1 MEYQLVPMA
10 EAHIPQIAA
19 LEEANFSQPWSES
32 LFRDLMGSEHS
43 TMLVAE
49 GPDGTVLGYAGL
61 TTVLDE
67 GYIDNIAVDGR
78 YRRQGVAQALLGEF
92 IRRGRE
98 GGLAFLTLEVRASN
112 APAIALYEK
121 MGFELAG
128 RRRRYYDDPPED
140 ALLMTLKFHGKEGS
154 YEHPGL

>member
-92 IRRGRE
+92 IRRGRND
-98 GGLAFLTLEVRASN
+98 LAFLTLEVRASN

-121 MGFELAG
+121 LGFEPMG
-128 RRRRYYDDPPED
+128 RRRGYYQEPTED
-140 ALLMTLKFHGKEGS
+140 ALLMTLEFHGKEGS